1 MQYTELEK
9 KVYALHVQENS
20 ITLLLWRKDP
30 LRKSKQNKLGVFLIW
45 KKNASARWGGFGW
58 KENSLK

>member
-1 MQYTELEK
+1 MYK
-9 KVYALHVQENS
+9 ENS

-30 LRKSKQNKLGVFLIW
+30 LRKIKQNKLGVFLIW